1 MNVCFF
7 RRWSTNTE
15 LFISPSIYV
24 LPQEEVAK
32 VFLHSFQYYRLAL
45 TQLVI
50 HPEPK
55 TFSFLF
61 CQVGCFPCMSS
72 SPVWASRRTGSASE
86 WTLESP
92 VQSFQQHIFIHLHTR
107 PRIKQKASEISSTI
121 SIILLAY
128 ILSQLNFGCLWR
140 QKAWIVVAWIA
151 SLVGDIQKDVS
162 QWWWRVGIV
171 GGGPLVVSQRI
182 RGNRYPGS
190 GS

>member
-1 MNVCFF
+1 MIEIYAGKAHRFWWQRQIFLSVIKIKVITEH
-7 RRWSTNTE
+7 TN
-15 LFISPSIYV
+15 SIWMF
-24 LPQEEVAK
+24 A
-32 VFLHSFQYYRLAL
+32 SFAVGLQILK
-45 TQLVI
+45 
-50 HPEPK
+50 PK

-140 QKAWIVVAWIA
+140 QKNTNWKPGDARIILWNTS
-151 SLVGDIQKDVS
+151 SLLIKFPSWECDQHLIMLAIDFTQFLYS
-162 QWWWRVGIV
+162 Q
-171 GGGPLVVSQRI
+171 
-182 RGNRYPGS
+182 
-190 GS
+190 